1 MLFYIKRYLSL
12 EIVVT
17 LLPVSC
23 LLPYRGF
30 SPAH

>member
-17 LLPVSC
+17 LL
-23 LLPYRGF
+23 LGGLGYW
-30 SPAH
+30 AI